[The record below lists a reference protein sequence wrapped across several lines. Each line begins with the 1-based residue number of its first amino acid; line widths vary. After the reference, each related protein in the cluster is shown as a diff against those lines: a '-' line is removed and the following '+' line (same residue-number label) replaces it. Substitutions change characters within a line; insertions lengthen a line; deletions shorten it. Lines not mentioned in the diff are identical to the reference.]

1 MLKFLYKEKLNAS
14 ADRHTRPEAKSF
26 RKQPE
31 GKYPKSWEPGLG
43 QYKEMRKKYLIY
55 P

>member
-1 MLKFLYKEKLNAS
+1 MFVQGTLNAR
-14 ADRHTRPEAKSF
+14 DDPHTRPEAKSF

-43 QYKEMRKKYLIY
+43 QYKKCGKSI
-55 P
+55 